1 MPSHLVTVLGA
12 NSSSAPRPKLA
23 QPSIRPARS
32 AALSELGPVSMTLG
46 SPGERA
52 NCEALESMN
61 DIWGTSLR
69 GLEDDFD
76 AAVLLVAEQPVHF
89 GAVGQRHPVGYDEA
103 GVDLPVLDSVEQI
116 VGPARNVG
124 LAGAHRQPLVHRHAP
139 RDLVVDPRID
149 SRNRDHP
156 GRAAHV
162 D

>member
-1 MPSHLVTVLGA
+1 MPSHLVTFFGA
-12 NSSSAPRPKLA
+12 NSSRAPSPKLA

-89 GAVGQRHPVGYDEA
+89 GAVGQRHLVGDDEA
-103 GVDLPVLDSVEQI
+103 RVDLPVLDPVEEV
-116 VGPARNVG
+116 VGPARHVG
-124 LAGAHRQPLVHRHAP
+124 LARSHGQPLVHRHAP
-139 RDLVVDPRID
+139 RDLVVDARID
-149 SRNRDHP
+149 S
-156 GRAAHV
+156 G
-162 D
+162 